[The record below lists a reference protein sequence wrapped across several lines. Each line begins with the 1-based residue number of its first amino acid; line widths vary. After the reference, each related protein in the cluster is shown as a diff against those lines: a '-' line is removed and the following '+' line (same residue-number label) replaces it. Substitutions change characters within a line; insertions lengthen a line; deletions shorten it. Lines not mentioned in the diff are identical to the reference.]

1 MPAHVG
7 APLGKF
13 LVSRVEQFP
22 PVSLRPWPATLLVPS
37 PEVEQLE
44 APSVMSTTCK
54 FPPRQPRGAA
64 PATCRAELVDRSL
77 QSCREV
83 GAATRILRIVRT
95 ETTAAVADTGGPATG
110 TDSSIH
116 IAQEVRC
123 RHLVQS
129 GVGLGVA
136 AFRVGSVVGV
146 RSDLLIRGGLGV
158 TPVGLFGP
166 QPPA

>member
-1 MPAHVG
+1 M
-7 APLGKF
+7 
-13 LVSRVEQFP
+13 
-22 PVSLRPWPATLLVPS
+22 PS
-37 PEVEQLE
+37 PELVEQLE

-54 FPPRQPRGAA
+54 FPPSATARALLLL
-64 PATCRAELVDRSL
+64 TCRAELVDRSL

-146 RSDLLIRGGLGV
+146 RSDLLIRGGLGS
-158 TPVGLFGP
+158 LR
-166 QPPA
+166 